1 MRKPVPIHV
10 PIPLFEKLVDD
21 ESQSLNGDDISRSY
35 TIDQLQE
42 SIRTEVSQILN
53 SRSNIDIYKGEDVLS
68 EELRRSPLFYG
79 TIDISAVF
87 QAGQFAWSRLA
98 EEFSLSISRFE
109 TRLQDVEVDVLK
121 FDAETQTLSL
131 LITGEICVGEIRQ
144 TITFPATVEE
154 FVIGSQLT
162 PLKT

>member
-1 MRKPVPIHV
+1 MRKPVPVHV
-10 PIPLFEKLVDD
+10 PIPLFEKLAD
-21 ESQSLNGDDISRSY
+21 EEAQDLNGAAVSKNY

-42 SIRTEVSQILN
+42 SIRTEVSHILN
-53 SRSNIDIYKGEDVLS
+53 SRSNSDIYKGENVLS

-109 TRLQDVEVDVLK
+109 TRLQDVEIDVLK
-121 FDAETQTLSL
+121 FDTETQALSL
-131 LITGEICVGEIRQ
+131 LITGEIRVGEIRQ
-144 TITFPATVEE
+144 TVTFPATVEE
-154 FVIGSQLT
+154 FTIGSQLT